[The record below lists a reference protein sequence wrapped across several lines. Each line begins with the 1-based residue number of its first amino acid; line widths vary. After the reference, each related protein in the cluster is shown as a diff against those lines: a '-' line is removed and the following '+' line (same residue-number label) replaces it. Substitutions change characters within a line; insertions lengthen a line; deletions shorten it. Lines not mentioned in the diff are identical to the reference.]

1 MSVKEILQ
9 NVWAEKEAEQGAK
22 FAAEQE
28 AERALSPRLYEL
40 LHEMALANQ
49 SYIYYDRYM

>member
-1 MSVKEILQ
+1 VSVKETLQ
-9 NVWAEKEAEQGAK
+9 DVWAEKEAEQGAK